1 MVSLQRIKKRKSW
14 RCCVAKIGLKY
25 CVIAKWH
32 LSTLSQPVL
41 ANIYLLWVSIAIPRT
56 STCSSGCI
64 LAVLRLLLTL
74 GYCVITWVRHSS
86 PPWRMLILPSN
97 NRGNPS
103 MTTISVLSWES
114 VWGKNKPLMRRKSLK
129 NLLRK
134 IMCRGKKTLNNP
146 RLLLHWLSFC
156 KSNPSLTKCVW
167 LVCHICFMCAGC
179 VLGVP

>member
-1 MVSLQRIKKRKSW
+1 MVRLQRIKKRKSW

-134 IMCRGKKTLNNP
+134 IMCRGKKHWTTLDCCCTGLAFA
-146 RLLLHWLSFC
+146 RAILR
-156 KSNPSLTKCVW
+156 
-167 LVCHICFMCAGC
+167 
-179 VLGVP
+179 